1 MKSVDEAL
9 RQHNGRIEGTEV
21 VMSVGDFSR
30 LVRYCQELQEANRKL
45 NAQIE
50 AYDAQ
55 FAKFAEEDDDEQP
68 WLG

>member
-9 RQHNGRIEGTEV
+9 ERHNGRIEGAEV
-21 VMSVGDFSR
+21 VMSVEDFR
-30 LVRYCQELQEANRKL
+30 QLVRYCKELQDANTKL

-55 FAKFAEEDDDEQP
+55 FAKFAEDDDEQP